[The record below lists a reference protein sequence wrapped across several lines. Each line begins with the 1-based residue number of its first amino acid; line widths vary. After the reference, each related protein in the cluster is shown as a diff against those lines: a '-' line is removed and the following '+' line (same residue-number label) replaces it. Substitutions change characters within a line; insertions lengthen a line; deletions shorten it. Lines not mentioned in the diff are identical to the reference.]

1 MGLAGSLNVTV
12 FVTICAPSAVT
23 VNTKQSSA
31 RMSYYYDNKVAAVG
45 VLGVAFLFPNNSIDL
60 PYFTLSL
67 CCFPPPLGLY
77 IVHSAFARARS
88 CECVCVHA
96 CGRPCVCVYVC
107 FRVCVCACVRA
118 CACVCVVCVRVCACV
133 CMYVCMC
140 VCVCV
145 CVCVCAR
152 AHVCVCMCVCACA
165 RAREI

>member
-45 VLGVAFLFPNNSIDL
+45 VLGVEFLFPNNSIDL
-60 PYFTLSL
+60 PYLTLSL

-96 CGRPCVCVYVC
+96 CGRPCVCV
-107 FRVCVCACVRA
+107 
-118 CACVCVVCVRVCACV
+118 
-133 CMYVCMC
+133 CMC
-140 VCVCV
+140 VSVFLFLFFV
-145 CVCVCAR
+145 
-152 AHVCVCMCVCACA
+152 
-165 RAREI
+165 